1 MKKTRRRYDREFE
14 ISIISELEA
23 GKPLAQ
29 VVREQGIHP
38 SLPCRWNHEIGCA
51 SGLISRGLAGGV
63 RRLVATDIDPHAVR
77 ADRADGVDAVHA
89 DLLLGIRGR
98 FDLVLFNAPYLP
110 TGPEERTGQWIDQ
123 ALDGGAS
130 GT

>member
-1 MKKTRRRYDREFE
+1 MLRLSASKE
-14 ISIISELEA
+14 SIRA
-23 GKPLAQ
+23 CLADGTM
-29 VVREQGIHP
+29 RSAAP
-38 SLPCRWNHEIGCA
+38 AA
-51 SGLISRGLAGGV
+51 SSAGGV